1 MDLSLEN
8 VKEIVQ
14 RQESM
19 PDILLICDSSGRIL
33 HINENGRKILSIA
46 TLESAISM
54 SLTDF
59 LSETDRKYL
68 ETVILPNVSK
78 SGEFEGRGLHLM
90 KKDGSFLQTKQHAYL
105 MPEMSYLFV
114 FTEDKESEAEKKEA
128 LYKAFQQ
135 SQNGMFLT
143 DKEGVILAVNKQ
155 FEKISGLKENELIG
169 KTPKAFQSGM
179 GASKTF
185 YDEFWESVLQGSVS
199 IANSN
204 LKNGFV
210 KDWKQNVIP
219 IRDRN
224 GEVSSFLSTILANPE
239 LPESGEVRNNS
250 DFAKSPSDTFRK
262 YEGLDREAL
271 IGILRDKTKL
281 TKKETEICAGIASGK
296 DKSRISEDL
305 GIHPGT
311 MKNHLKSIYRKTI
324 DLEKEIPGPERD
336 KLQRLT
342 IYLFRLLGE

>member
-8 VKEIVQ
+8 VKELVQ

-19 PDILLICDSSGRIL
+19 PDILLICDSNGRIL
-33 HINENGRKILSIA
+33 HINENGRK
-46 TLESAISM
+46 TLGIQSVESAKTM
-54 SLTDF
+54 SLADF
-59 LSETDRKYL
+59 LSETDRKYF
-68 ETVILPNVSK
+68 ETVILPNVAK
-78 SGEFEGRGLHLM
+78 VGEFGGRALRLIG
-90 KKDGSFLQTKQHAYL
+90 KDGNYLQTKQLVYS
-105 MPEMSYLFV
+105 MPELSYLVV
-114 FTEDKESEAEKKEA
+114 FSEDKNSESEKKDA

-155 FEKISGLKENELIG
+155 FEKISGLKEEELVG
-169 KTPKAFQSGM
+169 KTPKAFQSGSNS
-179 GASKTF
+179 SKTF

-199 IANSN
+199 VANSN
-204 LKNGFV
+204 IKNGFV
-210 KDWKQNVIP
+210 NVSDWKQNVTP

-239 LPESGEVRNNS
+239 GDDVKAKVS
-250 DFAKSPSDTFRK
+250 DLSSPSDTFRK
-262 YEGLDREAL
+262 YEGMDRETL

-342 IYLFRLLGE
+342 IYLFRLLG